1 MTDKSL
7 QQLLDEKGDIVEFL
21 RNQQVGP
28 NAYPGVPG
36 EYSNWRDEQRS
47 WAESSVLFNQSF
59 HMVDLLVTGPVQ
71 QLTGTASP

>member
-47 WAESSVLFNQSF
+47 WAESSVLFKFAGS
-59 HMVDLLVTGPVQ
+59 G
-71 QLTGTASP
+71 GA